1 MEKRASLGV
10 LKKRPT
16 KRSKRRGLLSY
27 LRSNSYM
34 FAPLISRSG
43 SHLFPQKTLLF
54 SDTGGRAREEN
65 ERSLVE
71 NIGEYL
77 KSDSYMYAPIVDIEE
92 SKHAVA
98 GPICQLER
106 AFVVSSARKT
116 TMDDQSTNQSA
127 TLIVENHLSNDDHPE
142 ISLTGHSFGQRETV
156 KHMVYQ
162 NCRTSTVSEK
172 QRLNKEFRK
181 VVVD

>member
-98 GPICQLER
+98 
-106 AFVVSSARKT
+106 ASSL
-116 TMDDQSTNQSA
+116 QVQSA
-127 TLIVENHLSNDDHPE
+127 NLRGHLLYLQRGKRQWTTSRQ
-142 ISLTGHSFGQRETV
+142 ISRQL
-156 KHMVYQ
+156 
-162 NCRTSTVSEK
+162 
-172 QRLNKEFRK
+172 
-181 VVVD
+181 